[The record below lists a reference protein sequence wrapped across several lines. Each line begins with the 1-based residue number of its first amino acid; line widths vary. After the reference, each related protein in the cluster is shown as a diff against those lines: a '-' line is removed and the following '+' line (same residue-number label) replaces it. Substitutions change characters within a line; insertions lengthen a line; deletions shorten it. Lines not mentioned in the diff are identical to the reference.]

1 MISPRM
7 AEGVGEVDMDK
18 PQTGTN
24 STNASKRVTR
34 IPSLSPTYSLIE
46 DSSSTVSIILFFLSL
61 SLSVLSFLSHARM
74 STIFRRHSTII
85 CFFCNSAVT
94 PAPRDPRSFR
104 CPHCDCWNRFDRNG
118 EPISDEPA
126 MHDEN
131 LNVPSFAK
139 RGMCGQMLN

>member
-1 MISPRM
+1 MKWTWTSRKQGPTARTRPSVSRGFLLSHLLTHLSRIRPPQSP
-7 AEGVGEVDMDK
+7 
-18 PQTGTN
+18 
-24 STNASKRVTR
+24 SFC
-34 IPSLSPTYSLIE
+34 
-46 DSSSTVSIILFFLSL
+46 FFSL
-61 SLSVLSFLSHARM
+61 SLCVLSFLSHARM